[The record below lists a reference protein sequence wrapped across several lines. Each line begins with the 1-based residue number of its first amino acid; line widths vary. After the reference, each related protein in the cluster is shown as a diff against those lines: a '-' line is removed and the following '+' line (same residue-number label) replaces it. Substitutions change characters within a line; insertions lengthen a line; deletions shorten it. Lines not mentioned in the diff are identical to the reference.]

1 MTDRDMATNRQEM
14 RDVAFRLRQ
23 LGASALVADSR
34 QLQAGQA
41 GKMGQAFVAW
51 PGYGVDARQFV
62 AAALAAGAAACV
74 VEAEGAE
81 GWNFQDA
88 RIFFVQN
95 LNSFIFFCASSFD
108 GLFISITLISFFFI

>member
-1 MTDRDMATNRQEM
+1 MTDRDLATNRQEM

-62 AAALAAGAAACV
+62 AGALAAGAVACV
-74 VEAEGAE
+74 VEAQGVEA
-81 GWNFQDA
+81 
-88 RIFFVQN
+88 
-95 LNSFIFFCASSFD
+95 
-108 GLFISITLISFFFI
+108 